1 MNRSIGFLFLFT
13 IIIYLTFIYSNS
25 IFNKD
30 KTIVEVKEVPLPTSY
45 KDYFNQK
52 NVIIK
57 YSDMFGQDSREL
69 NLINSRNYNFEE
81 KYDNIMY
88 VPQRYFI
95 S

>member
-13 IIIYLTFIYSNS
+13 IVIYLSFIYSNNT
-25 IFNKD
+25 FNKD
-30 KTIVEVKEVPLPTSY
+30 KVRIEVKEVPLPTSY

-52 NVIIK
+52 NLIIK
-57 YSDMFGQDSREL
+57 YSAMFGQDSREL
-69 NLINSRNYNFEE
+69 NLINSGNYNFEE
-81 KYDNIMY
+81 KADNIMY